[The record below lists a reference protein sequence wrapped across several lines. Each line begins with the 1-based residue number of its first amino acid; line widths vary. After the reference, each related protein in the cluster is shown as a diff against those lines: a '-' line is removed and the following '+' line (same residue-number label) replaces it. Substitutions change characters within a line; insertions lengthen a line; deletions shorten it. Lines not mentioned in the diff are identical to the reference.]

1 MIFHLHTPEQAKTLM
16 DNIWPKVK
24 DSLRAGKKLRLE
36 IKAESRSD
44 EQNAKYHA
52 MLSEIAVQAQH
63 LGAKWDAE
71 SWKRFLVYEF
81 CKQLGLPQGQIVPSL
96 DGSGIVQLGLQTRDF
111 TKERAAE
118 FITFLEAWGAENG
131 IIYKNL
137 AHFV

>member
-1 MIFHLHTPEQAKTLM
+1 MIFHLQNPEQASAVMAK
-16 DNIWPKVK
+16 IWPKVK
-24 DSLRAGKKLRLE
+24 DTLRTGKALRME

-63 LGAKWDAE
+63 MGAKWDAE

-111 TKERAAE
+111 SKERAAE
-118 FITFLEAWGAENG
+118 FIEFLEVWAADKE
-131 IIYKNL
+131 IIFKS
-137 AHFV
+137 VDKPV

>member
-1 MIFHLHTPEQAKTLM
+1 MIFHLQNPEQASAVMAK
-16 DNIWPKVK
+16 IWPKVK
-24 DSLRAGKKLRLE
+24 DTLKAGKALRME

-63 LGAKWDAE
+63 MGAKWDAE
-71 SWKRFLVYEF
+71 SWKRFLAYEF

-118 FITFLEAWGAENG
+118 FIEFLEAWAADKE
-131 IIYKNL
+131 IIFKS
-137 AHFV
+137 VDKPV

>member
-1 MIFHLHTPEQAKTLM
+1 MIFHLQNPEQASAVMAK
-16 DNIWPKVK
+16 IWPKVK
-24 DSLRAGKKLRLE
+24 DTLKTGKALRME

-111 TKERAAE
+111 SKERAAE
-118 FITFLEAWGAENG
+118 FIEFLEAWAADKE
-131 IIYKNL
+131 IIFKNVAQGL
-137 AHFV
+137 

>member
-1 MIFHLHTPEQAKTLM
+1 MIFHLQTPEQASAVMAK
-16 DNIWPKVK
+16 IWPKVK
-24 DSLRAGKKLRLE
+24 DTLKAGKALRME

-63 LGAKWDAE
+63 MGAKWDAE

-111 TKERAAE
+111 SKERAAE
-118 FITFLEAWGAENG
+118 FIAFLEAWAADKE
-131 IIYKNL
+131 IIFKN
-137 AHFV
+137 VDKVV

>member
-1 MIFHLHTPEQAKTLM
+1 MIFHLQTPEQASAVMAK
-16 DNIWPKVK
+16 IWPKVK
-24 DSLRAGKKLRLE
+24 DTLKAGKALRME

-63 LGAKWDAE
+63 MGAKWDAE

-111 TKERAAE
+111 SKERAAE
-118 FITFLEAWGAENG
+118 FITFLEAWAADKE
-131 IIYKNL
+131 IIFKN
-137 AHFV
+137 VDKSV

>member
-1 MIFHLHTPEQAKTLM
+1 MIFHLQNPEQASAVMAK
-16 DNIWPKVK
+16 IWPKVK
-24 DSLRAGKKLRLE
+24 DTLKAGKALRME

-63 LGAKWDAE
+63 MGAKWDAE

-111 TKERAAE
+111 SKERAAE
-118 FITFLEAWGAENG
+118 FIEFLEAWAADKE
-131 IIYKNL
+131 IIFKS
-137 AHFV
+137 VDKPV

>member
-1 MIFHLHTPEQAKTLM
+1 MIFHLTNPEQASAVMAK
-16 DNIWPKVK
+16 IWPKVK
-24 DSLRAGKKLRLE
+24 DSLKAGKALRME
-36 IKAESRSD
+36 IKADTRSD

-63 LGAKWDAE
+63 MGAKWDAE

-111 TKERAAE
+111 SKERAAE
-118 FITFLEAWGAENG
+118 FITFLEAWAATNG
-131 IIYKNL
+131 IIFKDV
-137 AHFV
+137 ASSE

>member
-1 MIFHLHTPEQAKTLM
+1 MIFHLQNPEQASAVMAK
-16 DNIWPKVK
+16 IWPKVK
-24 DSLRAGKKLRLE
+24 DTLKAGKALRME
-36 IKAESRSD
+36 IKADSRSD

-111 TKERAAE
+111 SKERAAE
-118 FITFLEAWGAENG
+118 FIEFLEAWAADKE
-131 IIYKNL
+131 IIFKN
-137 AHFV
+137 VDKSV

>member
-1 MIFHLHTPEQAKTLM
+1 MIFHLQNPEQASAVMAK
-16 DNIWPKVK
+16 IWPKVK
-24 DSLRAGKKLRLE
+24 DTLKAGKALRME
-36 IKAESRSD
+36 IKADSRSD

-111 TKERAAE
+111 SKERAAE
-118 FITFLEAWGAENG
+118 FITFLEAWAADKE
-131 IIYKNL
+131 IIFKQ
-137 AHFV
+137 VDKVV

>member
-1 MIFHLHTPEQAKTLM
+1 M
-16 DNIWPKVK
+16 DKIWPKVK

-131 IIYKNL
+131 IIYKDL
-137 AHFV
+137 AQFV

>member
-1 MIFHLHTPEQAKTLM
+1 MAK
-16 DNIWPKVK
+16 IWPKVK
-24 DSLRAGKKLRLE
+24 DTLKTGKALRME

-63 LGAKWDAE
+63 MGAKWDAE

-111 TKERAAE
+111 SKERAAE
-118 FITFLEAWGAENG
+118 FITFLEAWATDKE
-131 IIYKNL
+131 IIFKQ
-137 AHFV
+137 VDKVV

>member
-1 MIFHLHTPEQAKTLM
+1 MIFHLQTPEQASAVMAK
-16 DNIWPKVK
+16 IWPKVK
-24 DSLRAGKKLRLE
+24 DTLKTGKALRME

-63 LGAKWDAE
+63 MGAKWDAE

-111 TKERAAE
+111 SKERAAE
-118 FITFLEAWGAENG
+118 FITFLEAWATDKE
-131 IIYKNL
+131 IIFKQ
-137 AHFV
+137 VDKVV

>member
-1 MIFHLHTPEQAKTLM
+1 MIFHLQTPEQASAVMAK
-16 DNIWPKVK
+16 IWPKVK
-24 DSLRAGKKLRLE
+24 DTLRTGKALRME

-63 LGAKWDAE
+63 MGAKWDAE

-111 TKERAAE
+111 SKERAAE
-118 FITFLEAWGAENG
+118 FITFLEAWAADKE
-131 IIYKNL
+131 IIFKS
-137 AHFV
+137 VDKPV

>member
-1 MIFHLHTPEQAKTLM
+1 MAKS
-16 DNIWPKVK
+16 WPKVK
-24 DSLRAGKKLRLE
+24 EALKAGKPLRME
-36 IKAESRSD
+36 IKADTRSD

-96 DGSGIVQLGLQTRDF
+96 DGTGIVQLGLQTRDF
-111 TKERAAE
+111 SKERAAE

-131 IIYKNL
+131 IIYKDVASL
-137 AHFV
+137 V

>member
-1 MIFHLHTPEQAKTLM
+1 MIFHLQTPEQASAVMAK
-16 DNIWPKVK
+16 IWPKVK
-24 DSLRAGKKLRLE
+24 DTLKAGKALRME

-52 MLSEIAVQAQH
+52 MLSEIAFQAQH
-63 LGAKWDAE
+63 MGAKWDAE

-111 TKERAAE
+111 SKERAAE
-118 FITFLEAWGAENG
+118 FITFLEVWATDKE
-131 IIYKNL
+131 IIFKQ
-137 AHFV
+137 VDKVV

>member
-1 MIFHLHTPEQAKTLM
+1 MIFHLQTPEQASVVMAK
-16 DNIWPKVK
+16 IWPKVK
-24 DSLRAGKKLRLE
+24 DTLKAGKALRME
-36 IKAESRSD
+36 IKADSRSD

-63 LGAKWDAE
+63 MGAKWDAE

-111 TKERAAE
+111 SKERAAE
-118 FITFLEAWGAENG
+118 FIEFLETWATDKE
-131 IIYKNL
+131 IIFKN
-137 AHFV
+137 VDKSV

>member
-1 MIFHLHTPEQAKTLM
+1 MIFHLTNPEQASAVMAK
-16 DNIWPKVK
+16 IWPKVK
-24 DSLRAGKKLRLE
+24 DTLKAGKALRME

-111 TKERAAE
+111 SKERAAE
-118 FITFLEAWGAENG
+118 FIEFLEAWAADKE
-131 IIYKNL
+131 IIFKN
-137 AHFV
+137 VDKSV